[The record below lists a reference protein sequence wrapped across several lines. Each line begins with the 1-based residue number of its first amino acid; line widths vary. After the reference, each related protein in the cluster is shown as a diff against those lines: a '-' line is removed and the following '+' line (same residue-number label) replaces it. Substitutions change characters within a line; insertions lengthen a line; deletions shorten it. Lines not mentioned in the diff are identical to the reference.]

1 MGSYDDEFA
10 EVVERLRGVRDS
22 LEGTSSPEQ
31 VHRLRLQSA
40 QLVERGEDIL
50 LRHFPDHVE
59 PPAAPAP
66 EVRDETPDEP
76 EEPPA
81 PPAPAPPVQ
90 SNVRTVAL
98 SVPE

>member
-10 EVVERLRGVRDS
+10 EVVERLRGVRDA

-31 VHRLRLQSA
+31 VHRLRVLST

-50 LRHFPDHVE
+50 LRHFPDHAE
-59 PPAAPAP
+59 PPSLQHLP
-66 EVRDETPDEP
+66 EVREQAPESP
-76 EEPPA
+76 EEPP
-81 PPAPAPPVQ
+81 PPPAPPVQ